1 MSENDW
7 LMLLLFVLIVL
18 NLVLHG
24 IERRSLKREIVRLKQ
39 RLGWRNE

>member
-24 IERRSLKREIVRLKQ
+24 IERRSLKREIVRLRQ